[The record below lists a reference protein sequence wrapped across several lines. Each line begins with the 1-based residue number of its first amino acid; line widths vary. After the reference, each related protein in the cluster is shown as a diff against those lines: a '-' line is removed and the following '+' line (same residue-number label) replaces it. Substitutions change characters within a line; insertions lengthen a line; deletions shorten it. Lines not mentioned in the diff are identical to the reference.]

1 MPHSPTPPTIVELS
15 KAIAEGK
22 DESSF
27 AWPPKIHPKL
37 DTLPVYVRGG
47 SIIPMQ
53 PVVQS
58 TDETPEGPLELRLYP
73 GPQCGGS
80 IYLDDGRSFRYQ
92 QGEFLR
98 QEFTCQSDSTS
109 LRIHFNRRLGKY
121 VPWWKTFEVVIY
133 NWPSARADAK
143 LSSSASPLKTTYD
156 APAHALHVRVPDVAE
171 ESEITIAGDPLHF

>member
-1 MPHSPTPPTIVELS
+1 M
-15 KAIAEGK
+15 AEGK
-22 DESSF
+22 DESAF

-58 TDETPEGPLELRLYP
+58 TDETPVGPLELRVYP
-73 GPQCGGS
+73 GEQCNGS

-98 QEFTCQSDSTS
+98 QEFACQYDNNS
-109 LRIHFNRRLGKY
+109 LRVHFNPRQGKY
-121 VPWWKTFEVVIY
+121 LPWWKTLEVAIY
-133 NWPSARADAK
+133 NWPSGRAEAK
-143 LSSSASPLKTTYD
+143 LSTSASPLKTTYD
-156 APAHALHVRVPDVAE
+156 APSHALHVIVPDVAGE
-171 ESEITIAGDPLHF
+171 AELTIGGSALHF